1 MAVYNC
7 KICGAPLEVTQG
19 STLVT
24 CQYCDTPQSV
34 SMFDTEF
41 SSNALSRAENY
52 LNEGSYA
59 AAENL
64 FSAFTVTNPED
75 YRGWWG
81 QIRCKTKNFTLM
93 LEDTTEL
100 LQYFALVKQNADSSL
115 FPALQQRY
123 FTYLQNISLPLGQ
136 TIKAELQKRK
146 DNPSWL
152 INKRQT
158 ELNVLQA
165 QYARAKA
172 QYDERQSE
180 VNARLDHYYS
190 RVKRIKTIQL
200 ILCITGIVLFIL
212 FGVLV
217 DSNSAAIGMLP
228 LSIAAVLYRT
238 YPIDDTKSDYAKKSG
253 LMEGFELATQQ
264 HEGKVRILEKELS
277 IAKQDAAAIAQYI
290 SRPTTH
296 IAQAIYLEKSCTGKA
311 DATAC
316 AIFRLTDFCPI
327 CGFVQNK
334 NCTWCKDQT
343 RQNVHPSQAEK
354 MQLKKE
360 DFLPLVE
367 HFSDTCQMENFVE
380 QYLIEHPNGID
391 PRIVRIV
398 QSQAKIERSYG
409 NTKKSTIKM
418 IQNLE

>member
-1 MAVYNC
+1 MAVYTC
-7 KICGAPLEVTQG
+7 IKCGAPLDVAYG
-19 STLVT
+19 ATLVT
-24 CQYCDTPQSV
+24 CKYCGSSQSV

-41 SSNALSRAENY
+41 SANVLSRAEDFLKEGNY
-52 LNEGSYA
+52 I
-59 AAENL
+59 AAESL
-64 FSAFTVTNPED
+64 FSSFTVTNPQD

-81 QIRCKTKNFTLM
+81 LIRCKTKNFTAA
-93 LEDTTEL
+93 LEDTTDL
-100 LQYFALVKQNADSSL
+100 LQHFALVKQYAEPSL
-115 FPALQQRY
+115 LPSLEQRY
-123 FTYLQNISLPLGQ
+123 FVYLQKICLPLADSV
-136 TIKAELQKRK
+136 KAELQKRK
-146 DNPSWL
+146 DSPSWMVD
-152 INKRQT
+152 KRQQ
-158 ELNVLQA
+158 ELNALHA

-172 QYDERQSE
+172 QYDKRQAE

-200 ILCITGIVLFIL
+200 ILCVTGIVLFIL
-212 FGVLV
+212 FGVLGG
-217 DSNSAAIGMLP
+217 SNSAAIGMLP

-296 IAQAIYLEKSCTGKA
+296 IAQAIYLEKTNTGTA
-311 DATAC
+311 DADSN

-334 NCTWCKDQT
+334 NCTWCKELK
-343 RQNVHPSQAEK
+343 RQSVHPAQAGK
-354 MQLKKE
+354 VQLKKI
-360 DFLPLVE
+360 DFLLAVE
-367 HFSDTCQMENFVE
+367 HFSNTCEIE
-380 QYLIEHPNGID
+380 DYIKQYLGQHPDGID
-391 PRIVRIV
+391 PRIVQIV

-409 NTKKSTIKM
+409 NTKKNTIKM